1 MKQIYTKQNRA
12 DHVRR
17 FWLVLFFLILFLK
30 RTRVFIEEDNPSGNV
45 VIVEEGLDARPFN
58 YGL

>member
-1 MKQIYTKQNRA
+1 MKQNRA
-12 DHVRR
+12 DYVRR